1 MSSKPV
7 VPVAASRPS
16 PPGAGVAWS
25 LYVTAFAS
33 ITVLALVIRG
43 EGVAIPV
50 ALPSASGV
58 AIVAVSLV
66 NKLLG
71 GRG

>member
-1 MSSKPV
+1 MSSKSV
-7 VPVAASRPS
+7 VPVTASRPS
-16 PPGAGVAWS
+16 PPGAGVVWG
-25 LYVTAFAS
+25 LYVTVFAS
-33 ITVLALVIRG
+33 ITALAIVIRG

-58 AIVAVSLV
+58 AIVTVSLV
-66 NKLLG
+66 NRLLG